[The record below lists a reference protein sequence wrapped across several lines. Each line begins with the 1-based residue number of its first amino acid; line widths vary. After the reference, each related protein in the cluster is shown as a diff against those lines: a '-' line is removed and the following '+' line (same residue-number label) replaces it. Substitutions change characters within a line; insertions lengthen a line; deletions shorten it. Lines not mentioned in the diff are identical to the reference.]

1 MPRAIQ
7 APPAAEFSEAA
18 RALLHPRGTYVRGE
32 WVETGA
38 APIEIIDPSTGTSIG
53 TVEGSGVRGVELAV
67 AAARETFDSGSWSG
81 SPHAERA
88 ELLRRLARS
97 LEAHADEFTEFG
109 VRDVGTPVTLSRGL
123 HALSPAAFI
132 DFYAEAALR
141 GPLGGYEE
149 SLGLSASPVPTR
161 STLYREPIGVVAAI
175 TAYNFPLLITAFKV
189 GAALA
194 AGCTVVLM
202 PSPQTLTASL
212 AFMRCIEEA
221 GFPPGVVNLVTGG
234 ADVGEALTLAD
245 GVDMVTFTGSVPVGK
260 SVMMQ
265 AARGLKKVVLELGGK
280 SPNILL
286 PSADVQAAV
295 GPSILRFTRN
305 AGQGCGATTR
315 TLVPRDRY
323 DEYAAAAAAF
333 MATLR
338 LGDPRDPSTD
348 IGPLISAA
356 HRERVRGFVDRALDD
371 GADVLAEGTMSH
383 QSNGFFYA
391 PKLLGGVAPE
401 SEICQEEVFG
411 PVGVLIP
418 YDSVEHAVSIAN
430 GTRFGLNANIWGE
443 ASQAERLARSIKAG
457 TVTINGGG
465 ADRPDA
471 PWPGTGDSG
480 VGVDRGIA
488 GFSEFFSL
496 RHVQVR
502 LGE

>member
-1 MPRAIQ
+1 MSTPTQTR
-7 APPAAEFSEAA
+7 SEAVLSA
-18 RALLHPRGTYVRGE
+18 DALTLLNTSGTYVDGA
-32 WVETGA
+32 WITTGA
-38 APIEIIDPSTGTSIG
+38 PQIDMVDPSTGLLFGS
-53 TVEGSGVRGVELAV
+53 VESSGVSGVDAAV
-67 AAARETFDSGSWSG
+67 AAARRTFDEGSWRTS
-81 SPHAERA
+81 SPAFRA
-88 ELLRRLARS
+88 TLLRRLARAI
-97 LEAHADEFTEFG
+97 EDHVEEFTQYG
-109 VRDVGTPVTLSRGL
+109 VHDVGTPVTLSRTL
-123 HALSPAAFI
+123 HALAPASFI
-132 DFYAEAALR
+132 DFYAGAALR

-149 SLGLSASPVPTR
+149 SLGISEAAVPTM
-161 STLYREPIGVVAAI
+161 STLYREPVGVVAAI
-175 TAYNFPLLITAFKV
+175 TAYNFPLLITSFKV

-202 PSPQTLTASL
+202 PSAQTLAASL
-212 AFMRCIEEA
+212 AFIRCVEEA
-221 GFPPGVVNLVTGG
+221 GYPRGVVNLVTGL

-245 GVDMVTFTGSVPVGK
+245 GVDMVTFTGSVPVGRA
-260 SVMMQ
+260 VMAQ
-265 AARGLKKVVLELGGK
+265 ASRGLKKVVLELGGK

-286 PSADVQAAV
+286 PSADIATAV

-333 MATLR
+333 METLR
-338 LGDPRDPSTD
+338 TGDPRDPAVD
-348 IGPLISAA
+348 VGPLISRA
-356 HRERVRGFVDRALDD
+356 HLERVRGFVDRAVAD
-371 GADVLAEGTMSH
+371 GATVLAEGAVDDT
-383 QSNGFFYA
+383 
-391 PKLLGGVAPE
+391 GGGYFHPPMLIGNVTAD

-418 YDSVEHAVSIAN
+418 YDSVEHAVEIAN
-430 GTRFGLNANIWGE
+430 GTRFGLNANIWGDTDH
-443 ASQAERLARSIKAG
+443 AEKLARTIKAG

-488 GFSEFFSL
+488 GFSEFFNL

-502 LGE
+502 I